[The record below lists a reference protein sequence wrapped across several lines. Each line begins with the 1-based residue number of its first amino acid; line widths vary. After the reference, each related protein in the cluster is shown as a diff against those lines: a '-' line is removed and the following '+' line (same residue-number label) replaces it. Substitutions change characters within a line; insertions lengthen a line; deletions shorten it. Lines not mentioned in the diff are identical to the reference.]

1 MSEDIGMRDRN
12 ISKVRERARE
22 TCLRKLYKARSE
34 INALRLVFSEK
45 GEVSRALAEI
55 HMELDFVSSSL
66 SRYAKQEVGRFDWR
80 SGSKYKR

>member
-55 HMELDFVSSSL
+55 HMDSDELKLCLDNIMHQICDKF
-66 SRYAKQEVGRFDWR
+66 RGE
-80 SGSKYKR
+80 